1 MNQTLRVLIGTPA
14 GGGMV
19 SVQYLLSLLEVFQK
33 VMQMKHQIFIRN
45 NLRIAKEQG
54 VINEPQLAN
63 LQALE
68 QENLIDLEIGLY
80 TLSNESLLSRG
91 RNHIA
96 AVAIRQGW
104 HKLMFIDADAKWTFD
119 QFMSV
124 VCNNEDFVAGA
135 CPLKCFPISLNYLP
149 FEDDEHYYKNA
160 IRSVDSFLKMKEG
173 HKTKFVPI
181 AFIGTAFCC
190 YSRNA
195 LLRMAEVSEEYQ
207 YPNPA
212 TGHLHTHWNIFA
224 TNPMNGKFMSEDW
237 TACNTWRSLGGNV
250 MLDTDVIISHVGSH
264 TFGPEQAHI
273 THKTEGLNVA
283 QGSAPVKREA

>member
-1 MNQTLRVLIGTPA
+1 MNQSMRVLIGTPA
-14 GGGMV
+14 GGGQV
-19 SVQYLLSLLEVFQK
+19 TVQYMLSLMEVFQR
-33 VMQMKHQIFIRN
+33 VTQIKHQIFIRD
-45 NLRIAKEQG
+45 NLRIAKQQG
-54 VINEPQLAN
+54 VINEQQLTN
-63 LQALE
+63 LNELE
-68 QENLIDLEIGLY
+68 KLNLIDLEIGLY

-104 HKLMFIDADAKWTFD
+104 HKLMFIDADAKFTFD

-149 FEDDEHYYKNA
+149 FEDDEHYYKDA
-160 IRSVDSFLKMKEG
+160 IRSVNSFIKMKEG

-181 AFIGTAFCC
+181 AFIGTAFCA

-195 LLRMAEVSEEYQ
+195 LLKMAEISEEYQ

-224 TNPMNGKFMSEDW
+224 TKPMNNKFMSEDW
-237 TACNTWRSLGGNV
+237 SACHKWRELGGNV
-250 MLDTDVIISHVGSH
+250 MLDTDVIISHVGNH
-264 TFGPEQAHI
+264 VFGPEQAAI

-283 QGSAPVKREA
+283 QGVKP